1 MLTAFKSIRPP
12 FPNWGPCPLT
22 FRSSTDRFSHLKM
35 WYPGGRVRVGYEH
48 REPITWFQGRATHA
62 PPADSDTGLN
72 VRELSGNEC

>member
-1 MLTAFKSIRPP
+1 M
-12 FPNWGPCPLT
+12 
-22 FRSSTDRFSHLKM
+22 
-35 WYPGGRVRVGYEH
+35 RVGYEH